1 MQMSLLASVMAFRHQ
16 KIQLERMDA
25 QVIVQ
30 NAEFLELYRL
40 RIYPNRVMHTR
51 AKKTR
56 SNCTLIRKTGH
67 EYRCYVVGS

>member
-1 MQMSLLASVMAFRHQ
+1 MQMFLLALVMAFRHQ
-16 KIQLERMDA
+16 KIQLECMDA

-40 RIYPNRVMHTR
+40 RIYPNRVMRTR

-56 SNCTLIRKTGH
+56 SNCTLIRKTEH
-67 EYRCYVVGS
+67 EYRCYVVDS